1 MEQKPSGPN
10 WPLLAVIVVVLG
22 LWICGAVMAIVSGSG
37 Q

>member
-1 MEQKPSGPN
+1 MEQKPTGPN

-22 LWICGAVMAIVSGSG
+22 LWIGGAVMAIVAGNG